1 VSNAVD
7 VATRTRNLRWIIP
20 VAVLSVA
27 GLAVGLVVGG
37 STREVVGDQIAGP
50 GPLVAWGLPIWRLIA
65 TAASVITVGL
75 LGYAAVLGP
84 QGRDGVLSQVG
95 RRDVVRAGW
104 IAVIWAVSSFMTAL
118 WSLAW
123 ALGQTLPQTLT
134 PSMIST
140 FAWSVASVRAFLLVA
155 LIAAGIG
162 IACLFTT
169 GVTAAASLMALSLV
183 GIALPAL
190 TGHASSLGSHGVA
203 MTSDVGHALSMSVWV
218 GGLVVL
224 LFHAVRNDP
233 GTMRAVPVFRTVA
246 TWAVILLAVSGVGA
260 AFARMNSLSE
270 LVTTDFGL
278 LILFKVVLLGGLLIT
293 ARILSKRVV
302 GAGKQDRATLIRF
315 ASLEALLM
323 AAAAGIGVALTQTA
337 YPRVEI
343 ELPTQAETL
352 LGQPF
357 PPEPTF
363 ANVALG
369 WHLEPFWIG
378 LAAVFLGLYLAG
390 VIRLRRRGD
399 RWPVARTVAWVL
411 GWISIIWATNAG
423 ISLYAMVAMSWHMLA
438 HMVLSMVAPILL
450 AMSAPLTLALRA
462 LPSSHSTRRGPREWI
477 VWGMHTW
484 LARFLTHP
492 LYVLFIFTV
501 GLYGLYYTPLF
512 SWLMSS
518 HVGHLAMQI
527 HFVLSGYLFAWVV
540 IQTDPLPRSLPPWG
554 RLMLAIVAM
563 LLHAF
568 FAVPIMMADMAFG
581 SDWYGQVQPPWL
593 TDLVADSQKA
603 GAIAWGIAEIPTF
616 ILVLAVAIQWA
627 RSDDREAKRHDRRA
641 ARDGDADMAAYN
653 QRLRRIA
660 EQDEK
665 YERSQQ

>member
-1 VSNAVD
+1 M
-7 VATRTRNLRWIIP
+7 TRNARWIIP
-20 VAVLSVA
+20 VVLLA
-27 GLAVGLVVGG
+27 LLGLFVGLTVGG
-37 STREVVGDQIAGP
+37 GTREVVGDGITGAGP
-50 GPLVAWGLPIWRLIA
+50 VVQWGLPLWRVIA
-65 TAASVITVGL
+65 TAASVVTVGL

-84 QGRDGVLSQVG
+84 QGRDGVLAPVG

-104 IAVIWAVSSFMTAL
+104 VALVWAVSSLMTAL

-123 ALGQTLPQTLT
+123 ALGQPIRETLT
-134 PSMIST
+134 PDMIGT

-155 LIAAGIG
+155 LIAAGIAV
-162 IACLFTT
+162 ACLFTT
-169 GVTAAASLMALSLV
+169 SVTAAASWMVISLIAV
-183 GIALPAL
+183 ALPAL

-203 MTSDVGHALSMSVWV
+203 MTSDVVHALSMTVWI

-246 TWAVILLAVSGVGA
+246 TWAVVLLAISGAGA
-260 AFARMNSLSE
+260 AFARMNSIDE
-270 LVTTDFGL
+270 LWTTSFGL
-278 LILFKVVLLGGLLIT
+278 LILLKIVLLLGLLVT
-293 ARILSKRVV
+293 ARVLQTKVLGS
-302 GAGKQDRATLIRF
+302 GKQDRLTLIRF
-315 ASLEALLM
+315 GGLEALLM
-323 AAAAGIGVALTQTA
+323 AAAGGIGVALTQTPF
-337 YPRVEI
+337 PRIEV

-357 PPEPTF
+357 PPPPTF
-363 ANVALG
+363 ANVAFG

-378 LAAVFLGLYLAG
+378 IAALFLGLYIAG
-390 VIRLRRRGD
+390 VVRLSRRGD
-399 RWPVARTVAWVL
+399 KWPVMRTVSWVL
-411 GWISIIWATNAG
+411 GWVSVIWATNAG

-484 LARFLTHP
+484 LARFITHP

-518 HVGHLAMQI
+518 HVGHLAMQV
-527 HFVLSGYLFAWVV
+527 HFILSGYLFAWVV

-554 RLMLAIVAM
+554 RLMLAVIAM
-563 LLHAF
+563 ILHSF

-581 SDWYGQVQPPWL
+581 SDWYSQVQPPWL
-593 TDLVADSQKA
+593 TDLVADSQNA

-616 ILVLAVAIQWA
+616 ILVLAVAVQWA
-627 RSDDREAKRHDRRA
+627 KSDDREARRHDRRA
-641 ARDGDADMAAYN
+641 DRDGDADMAAYN
-653 QRLRRIA
+653 QRLRRLA
-660 EQDEK
+660 EQDAD
-665 YERSQQ
+665 YQRSQK

>member
-1 VSNAVD
+1 MS
-7 VATRTRNLRWIIP
+7 RNLRWIIP
-20 VAVLSVA
+20 TLLLAVA
-27 GLAVGLVVGG
+27 GLFVGLVIGG
-37 STREVVGDQIAGP
+37 GTREVVSDEIAGS
-50 GPLVAWGLPIWRLIA
+50 GPVVQWGLPIWRLIA
-65 TAASVITVGL
+65 TSASVLTVGL

-84 QGRDGVLSQVG
+84 QGRDGILSPVG

-104 IAVIWAVSSFMTAL
+104 VALIWSAASLMTAL

-123 ALGQTLPQTLT
+123 ALGQSLAETLT
-134 PSMIST
+134 PEMIST
-140 FAWSVASVRAFLLVA
+140 FAWSVASVRAFLLVS
-155 LIAAGIG
+155 LIALGIA

-169 GVTAAASLMALSLV
+169 SVTAAASWMVMALIAV
-183 GIALPAL
+183 ALPAL

-203 MTSDVGHALSMSVWV
+203 MTSDVVHALSMTVWV

-233 GTMRAVPVFRTVA
+233 GTMRAVPVFRNVA
-246 TWAVILLAVSGVGA
+246 TWSVILLAISGAGA
-260 AFARMNSLSE
+260 AYSRMNSVSE
-270 LVTTDFGL
+270 LWTTEFGV
-278 LILFKVVLLGGLLIT
+278 LILVKTVLLLALLVTARTLQTKVVG
-293 ARILSKRVV
+293 S
-302 GAGKQDRATLIRF
+302 GKQDRATLIRF
-315 ASLEALLM
+315 GGLEALLM
-323 AAAAGIGVALTQTA
+323 AAAAGIGVALTQTPF
-337 YPRVEI
+337 PRVEV
-343 ELPTQAETL
+343 ELPTNAETL

-357 PPEPTF
+357 PPPPTF

-369 WHLEPFWIG
+369 WHLEPFWVGI
-378 LAAVFLGLYLAG
+378 AALGLGLYIAG
-390 VIRLRRRGD
+390 VVRLSRRGD
-399 RWPVARTVAWVL
+399 KWPVMRTVSWVL
-411 GWISIIWATNAG
+411 GWIAVIWATNAG

-484 LARFLTHP
+484 LARFITHP
-492 LYVLFIFTV
+492 LYVLFIFTI

-518 HVGHLAMQI
+518 HVGHLAMQV
-527 HFVLSGYLFAWVV
+527 HFILSGYLFAWVV

-563 LLHAF
+563 ILHSF
-568 FAVPIMMADMAFG
+568 FAVPIMMSDTAFG
-581 SDWYGQVQPPWL
+581 VDWYSQVQPPWL
-593 TDLVADSQKA
+593 TDLVVDSQNA

-627 RSDDREAKRHDRRA
+627 KSDDREAKRHDRRA
-641 ARDGDADMAAYN
+641 SRDGDAEMAAYN
-653 QRLRRIA
+653 ERLRQLA
-660 EQDEK
+660 ERDAKEEQ
-665 YERSQQ
+665 RSNR

>member
-1 VSNAVD
+1 MSRNA
-7 VATRTRNLRWIIP
+7 RWIVP
-20 VAVLSVA
+20 VVVLACAGLFV
-27 GLAVGLVVGG
+27 GLAVGGG
-37 STREVVGDQIAGP
+37 TKEVVGDQIEGP
-50 GPLVAWGLPIWRLIA
+50 GTLVLWGLPIWRLIA
-65 TAASVITVGL
+65 TAAGVVTVGL

-84 QGRDGVLSQVG
+84 QGRNGVLSPIG
-95 RRDVVRAGW
+95 RQDVVRAGW
-104 IAVIWAVSSFMTAL
+104 VALIWSFSSLMTAL

-123 ALGQTLPQTLT
+123 ALGQSISETLT
-134 PSMIST
+134 PDMIST
-140 FAWSVASVRAFLLVA
+140 FAWSVGSVRAFILVS
-155 LIAAGIG
+155 LIALGIA

-169 GVTAAASLMALSLV
+169 GITATASWMVLSLIAV
-183 GIALPAL
+183 ALPAL

-203 MTSDVGHALSMSVWV
+203 MTSDVVHALSMTVWV

-246 TWAVILLAVSGVGA
+246 TWAVIMLAVSGAGA
-260 AFARMNSLSE
+260 AFARMNSFGE
-270 LVTTDFGL
+270 LFSTAFGVLILLKIGL
-278 LILFKVVLLGGLLIT
+278 LLGLLVVARTLQTKVVASGT
-293 ARILSKRVV
+293 
-302 GAGKQDRATLIRF
+302 QDRQTLIRF
-315 ASLEALLM
+315 GGLEALLM
-323 AAAAGIGVALTQTA
+323 ACAGGIGVALTQTA
-337 YPRVEI
+337 YPRIEVEF
-343 ELPTQAETL
+343 PTQAETL

-357 PPEPTF
+357 PPPPTF

-378 LAAVFLGLYLAG
+378 IAALGVGLYLAG
-390 VIRLRRRGD
+390 VIRLHNRGD
-399 RWPVARTVAWVL
+399 KWPVMRTVSWLL
-411 GWISIIWATNAG
+411 GWASVIWATNAG

-484 LARFLTHP
+484 LARFITHP

-512 SWLMSS
+512 SWLMGS
-518 HVGHLAMQI
+518 HVGHLAMQV
-527 HFVLSGYLFAWVV
+527 HFLLSGYLFAWVV

-554 RLMLAIVAM
+554 RLMLAVIAM
-563 LLHAF
+563 LLHSF

-581 SDWYGQVQPPWL
+581 ADWYSQVQPPWL
-593 TDLVADSQKA
+593 PDLIADSQNA

-616 ILVLAVAIQWA
+616 ILVLAVAVQWA
-627 RSDDREAKRHDRRA
+627 KSDDREAKRHDRAA

-653 QRLRRIA
+653 ERLRRLA
-660 EQDEK
+660 EADQRRE
-665 YERSQQ
+665 ERSRQ

>member
-1 VSNAVD
+1 VS
-7 VATRTRNLRWIIP
+7 RNLRWIIP
-20 VAVLSVA
+20 TLLLAVA
-27 GLAVGLVVGG
+27 GLFVGLVIGG
-37 STREVVGDQIAGP
+37 GTREVVSDEIAGS
-50 GPLVAWGLPIWRLIA
+50 GPVVQWGLPIWRLIA
-65 TAASVITVGL
+65 TSASVLTVGL

-84 QGRDGVLSQVG
+84 QGRDGILSPVG

-104 IAVIWAVSSFMTAL
+104 VALIWSAASLMTAL

-123 ALGQTLPQTLT
+123 ALGQSLAETLT
-134 PSMIST
+134 PEMIST
-140 FAWSVASVRAFLLVA
+140 FAWSVASVRAFLLVS
-155 LIAAGIG
+155 LIALGIA

-169 GVTAAASLMALSLV
+169 SVTAAASWMVMALIAV
-183 GIALPAL
+183 ALPAL

-203 MTSDVGHALSMSVWV
+203 MTSDVVHALSMTVWV

-233 GTMRAVPVFRTVA
+233 GTMRAVPVFRNVA
-246 TWAVILLAVSGVGA
+246 TWSVILLAISGAGA
-260 AFARMNSLSE
+260 AYSRMNSVSE
-270 LVTTDFGL
+270 LWTTEFGV
-278 LILFKVVLLGGLLIT
+278 LILVKTVLLLALLVTARTLQTKVVG
-293 ARILSKRVV
+293 S
-302 GAGKQDRATLIRF
+302 GKQDRATLIRF
-315 ASLEALLM
+315 GGLEALLM
-323 AAAAGIGVALTQTA
+323 AAAAGIGVALTQTPF
-337 YPRVEI
+337 PRVEV
-343 ELPTQAETL
+343 ELPTNAETL

-357 PPEPTF
+357 PPPPTF

-369 WHLEPFWIG
+369 WHLEPFWVGI
-378 LAAVFLGLYLAG
+378 AALGLGLYIAG
-390 VIRLRRRGD
+390 VVRLSRRGD
-399 RWPVARTVAWVL
+399 KWPVMRTVSWVL
-411 GWISIIWATNAG
+411 GWIAVIWATNAG

-484 LARFLTHP
+484 LARFITHP
-492 LYVLFIFTV
+492 LYVLFIFTI

-518 HVGHLAMQI
+518 HVGHLAMQV
-527 HFVLSGYLFAWVV
+527 HFILSGYLFAWVV

-563 LLHAF
+563 ILHSF
-568 FAVPIMMADMAFG
+568 FAVPIMMSDTAFG
-581 SDWYGQVQPPWL
+581 VDWYSQVQPPWL
-593 TDLVADSQKA
+593 TDLVVDSQNA

-627 RSDDREAKRHDRRA
+627 KSDDREAKRHDRRA
-641 ARDGDADMAAYN
+641 SRDGDAEMAAYN
-653 QRLRRIA
+653 ERLRQLA
-660 EQDEK
+660 ERDAKEEQ
-665 YERSQQ
+665 RSNR